1 MKRWSILL
9 GSAALVALSM
19 STQAQ
24 EKDTK
29 GVNPLSVRDINDA
42 DVMMKRTLWRRL
54 DLREKQNQPMFAVG
68 NEITKYIMD
77 AVKAGLLEAY
87 VDPDMT
93 KKMTSSDFSK
103 ALQMP
108 NQGQTLTEDEIKAGF
123 GNENATQTGD
133 GWGDAAK
140 KDPKAAAKTDDGW
153 GAPAPKKETQPVDDG
168 WGTPAPKK
176 KTTTKGKKGQITKV
190 PVKPQVDS
198 TEIKRKM
205 AEEAAAIAAA
215 EAQKMEENQF
225 FPKDVPILEMKEDW
239 IFDRKRSR
247 LIYDI
252 QTITMV
258 LPSELNPGGIEKP
271 IATFRYKDLDKL
283 FRSDPKKFIWFNEY
297 NTAQHKNL
305 ADAFDLRL
313 FSGRII
319 KTSNPK
325 DQDLIT
331 IYGGEKEALWKSIQ
345 LENELMELEHG
356 LWEY

>member
-1 MKRWSILL
+1 MRRLSSLL
-9 GSAALVALSM
+9 GSVALVALSV
-19 STQAQ
+19 SVKAQ

-29 GVNPLSVRDINDA
+29 GVNPLSVREISDA

-54 DLREKQNQPMFAVG
+54 DLREKQNQPMFSVG

-77 AVKAGLLEAY
+77 AVKAGLLDAY

-93 KKMTSSDFSK
+93 KKMTMSDFGKS
-103 ALQMP
+103 LQMP
-108 NQGQTLTEDEIKAGF
+108 NQGDKTTEEELKAGF
-123 GNENATQTGD
+123 GNDNAAQG
-133 GWGDAAK
+133 GDAWGETK
-140 KDPKAAAKTDDGW
+140 KDDKKKPADDGW

-168 WGTPAPKK
+168 WGAPVTKK
-176 KTTTKGKKGQITKV
+176 KTTKGKKGQVVAKV
-190 PVKPQVDS
+190 EPPKVDS
-198 TEIKRKM
+198 TAIKKKM
-205 AEEAAAIAAA
+205 AEEAAAAAA
-215 EAQKMEENQF
+215 AAALKMEENQW
-225 FPKDVPILEMKEDW
+225 FPKDVAILEMKEDW

-247 LIYDI
+247 LVYDI
-252 QTITMV
+252 QTITIV

-271 IATFRYKDLDKL
+271 IATFKYKDLDKL

-313 FSGRII
+313 FNGRII
-319 KTSNPK
+319 KTSNPM
-325 DQDLIT
+325 DRDLIT

>member
-1 MKRWSILL
+1 MTRLSSLL
-9 GSAALVALSM
+9 GSVALVALTVSVK
-19 STQAQ
+19 AQ

-29 GVNPLSVRDINDA
+29 GVNPLSVREISDA

-54 DLREKQNQPMFAVG
+54 DLREKQNQPMFSVG

-77 AVKAGLLEAY
+77 AVKAGLLDAY

-93 KKMTSSDFSK
+93 KKMATGDFSK

-108 NQGQTLTEDEIKAGF
+108 NQGQTITEDELKAGF
-123 GNENATQTGD
+123 GNENAAQPGD
-133 GWGDAAK
+133 GWGEPK
-140 KDPKAAAKTDDGW
+140 KDEKKTAKPDDGW
-153 GAPAPKKETQPVDDG
+153 GATTPKKETQPVDDG

-176 KTTTKGKKGQITKV
+176 KTTAKGKKGIAAV
-190 PVKPQVDS
+190 PPKPQIDS
-198 TEIKRKM
+198 TEIKKKM

-215 EAQKMEENQF
+215 AAAKMEENQW
-225 FPKDVPILEMKEDW
+225 FPKDVAILEMKEDW

-247 LIYDI
+247 LVYDI
-252 QTITMV
+252 QTITLV

-313 FSGRII
+313 FNGRII
-319 KTSNPK
+319 KTSNPM
-325 DQDLIT
+325 DRDLIT
-331 IYGGEKEALWKSIQ
+331 IYGGEKEALWKSVQ

>member
-1 MKRWSILL
+1 MRRLSSLL
-9 GSAALVALSM
+9 GSVALVALSV
-19 STQAQ
+19 SVKAQ

-29 GVNPLSVRDINDA
+29 GVNPLSVREISDA

-54 DLREKQNQPMFAVG
+54 DLREKQNQPMFSVG

-77 AVKAGLLEAY
+77 AVKAGLLDAY

-93 KKMTSSDFSK
+93 KKMTMSDFGKS
-103 ALQMP
+103 LQMP
-108 NQGQTLTEDEIKAGF
+108 NQGDKTTEEELKAGF
-123 GNENATQTGD
+123 GNDNAAQGGD
-133 GWGDAAK
+133 AWGDTK
-140 KDPKAAAKTDDGW
+140 KDDKKKPADDPW
-153 GAPAPKKETQPVDDG
+153 GAPAPKKETQPVDDP
-168 WGTPAPKK
+168 WGAPVTKK
-176 KTTTKGKKGQITKV
+176 KTTKGKKGQVVAKV
-190 PVKPQVDS
+190 EPPKVDS
-198 TEIKRKM
+198 TAIKKKM
-205 AEEAAAIAAA
+205 AEEAAAAAA
-215 EAQKMEENQF
+215 AAALKMEENQW
-225 FPKDVPILEMKEDW
+225 FPKDVAILEMKEDW

-252 QTITMV
+252 QTITIV

-271 IATFRYKDLDKL
+271 IATFKYKDLDKL

-313 FSGRII
+313 FNGRII
-319 KTSNPK
+319 KTSNPM
-325 DQDLIT
+325 DRDLIT